1 VQTLLE
7 GNVVVVALGPGE
19 EILECLG
26 EVAAAHKIRGG
37 SFTGL
42 GSTSAV
48 ELGFFDPEKKEYLL
62 RTFEEPMEIGSL
74 VGNFSVLDDAV
85 HVHAHA
91 TVCGRELIAF
101 TGHLHRGV
109 VGTACELYI
118 QVLPREVRREKDP
131 AAGFSPLRIQ

>member
-1 VQTLLE
+1 MQTLLE
-7 GNVVVVALGPGE
+7 GNVVVVALVAGE
-19 EILECLG
+19 EIIECLG
-26 EVAAAHKIRGG
+26 QVAAAHRIRGG

-48 ELGFFDPEKKEYLL
+48 ELGFFDPEKKEYVP
-62 RTFEEPMEIGSL
+62 RSFEEPMEIGSL
-74 VGNFSVLDDAV
+74 VGNFSVLDGEV

-109 VGTACELYI
+109 VGTACEIYI
-118 QVLPREVRREKDP
+118 QVLPRKVLREKDP
-131 AAGFSPLRIQ
+131 AAGFAPLKIQ